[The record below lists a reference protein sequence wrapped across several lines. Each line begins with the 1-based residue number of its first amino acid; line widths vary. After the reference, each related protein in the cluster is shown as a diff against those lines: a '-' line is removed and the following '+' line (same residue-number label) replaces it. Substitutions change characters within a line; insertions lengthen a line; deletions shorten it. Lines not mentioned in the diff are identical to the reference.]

1 MAIHSK
7 NSDASKNG
15 FVHLEIHFLQV
26 SLISFNLSFE
36 DYLRLDAL
44 KSVLKIL
51 ILGEYKG

>member
-44 KSVLKIL
+44 KSVLKSL